1 LTRARSTADRYAS
14 WRILGHRRFRLYFM
28 ASMISNLG
36 TWLQNTAQM
45 LLAYQL
51 THSAF
56 AVGLIT
62 AAQFSGFLVLGPW
75 AGKLADRMGQKRV
88 LIATQLLSALVAAAL
103 AAVQISGRLTENE
116 LICGALGTGL
126 ALTFAVPIQSAMVSV
141 LVPER
146 HTRAAMAMNSVS
158 YNAGRTLAPVLY
170 LVVLTSVG
178 AEWAFAMNAASFV
191 LFAVTVATLYPYE
204 PTPEARPAQAWS
216 GLRLAVHRPRIML
229 LLAMVAAITIAD
241 DPILVLGPSV
251 AHQLLR
257 VSSTWPAF
265 FLSGLGLGTVLGVLL
280 PFHPVM
286 TRAAAIALGVLGL
299 SVLVFA
305 LGISAWLSLAATI
318 VAGTAALVTGA
329 SAQTMLLHS
338 VSQQHATQVM
348 ALWAVA
354 WAGSKPIASLA
365 DGWLA
370 SGPGVRWAAG
380 ILVTPAIVV
389 AILELMLGDKPRHR
403 LRNLLHRYRAARS
416 AAWLS

>member
-1 LTRARSTADRYAS
+1 LTGPRSPADRYAS
-14 WRILGHRRFRLYFM
+14 WRILGERRFRAYFVG
-28 ASMISNLG
+28 SVISNLG

-75 AGKLADRMGQKRV
+75 AGILADRMGQKRV
-88 LIATQLLSALVAAAL
+88 LIATQILSAVVACVLAAL
-103 AAVQISGRLTENE
+103 QLSGRLTEE
-116 LICGALGTGL
+116 ALVCGALGTGL
-126 ALTFAVPIQSAMVSV
+126 ALAFAVPVQSAMISG

-146 HTRAAMAMNSVS
+146 RTKAALAMNSVS

-170 LVVLTSVG
+170 LLVLTSVG
-178 AEWAFAMNAASFV
+178 AGWAFGLNAASF
-191 LFAVTVATLYPYE
+191 LIFAIMIAAVYPYQAA
-204 PTPEARPAQAWS
+204 PEARPAQAWS

-251 AHQLLR
+251 AHQVLR
-257 VSSTWPAF
+257 ISSTWPAY

-280 PFHPVM
+280 PFRPTM
-286 TRAAAIALGVLGL
+286 TRAAAIALGILGI
-299 SVLVFA
+299 SVVVFA
-305 LGISAWLSLAATI
+305 LGLSAWLSLAATI

-329 SAQTMLLHS
+329 TAQTMLLHS
-338 VSQQHATQVM
+338 VGQQHATQVM

-354 WAGSKPIASLA
+354 WAGSKPIASLT

-370 SGPGVRWAAG
+370 GALGIRWAAA
-380 ILVTPAIVV
+380 ILVTPAIAV
-389 AILELMLGDKPRHR
+389 AVLELFLGVKPRHR
-403 LRNLLHRYRAARS
+403 IRNLLHRYQAARYS
-416 AAWLS
+416 G